1 MANTLRLEIVTPEAR
16 TYSDDVDMVVIPGVE
31 GELGV
36 FPQHVP
42 FLTELKPGELRVL
55 KNGQELALAVGE
67 GFVEI
72 TATHVSV
79 LTDMAIEESAIDEN
93 AVQAAIDRAEAAMRD
108 QQHLGAEEM
117 ATVQAALQKSLAQL
131 KVKRR
136 RHSI

>member
-1 MANTLRLEIVTPEAR
+1 MSNTLRLEIVTPEAR
-16 TYSDDVDMVVIPGVE
+16 TYSDDVDLVVLPGVE

-42 FLTELKPGELRVL
+42 LLTELKPGELRVL

-117 ATVQAALQKSLAQL
+117 ATVQASLQKSLAQL

-136 RHSI
+136 RHAL